1 MICEKLHNKKLFFK
15 EYVICPFCGVKIQE
29 INNKNNQK
37 THCCGQEITE
47 IDYQM
52 ISIVCGKIYY
62 EFYKN
67 YTDFYENMY
76 KIRKKHFISENIIFK
91 MSYQI

>member
-76 KIRKKHFISENIIFK
+76 KTRKKHFISENIIFK